1 MLCLF
6 IILLQPTCYIPRYF
20 SRYRC
25 ILMYLGITR
34 CVFLYL
40 PPVPPPPQCPHCL
53 SGCLIPVSSH
63 NTELIEHIEISLYKQ
78 PVSFKKCVRFQSKYL
93 LLSLN
98 SCFYI
103 NGMFDLA
110 MQCLPFHTFTISVY
124 EYTIHHYFCNIL
136 FFTFVSKAFIVF
148 TLTDI

>member
-1 MLCLF
+1 MF
-6 IILLQPTCYIPRYF
+6 IYYSSTAYLLHST
-20 SRYRC
+20 
-25 ILMYLGITR
+25 
-34 CVFLYL
+34 VFLSISLYL
-40 PPVPPPPQCPHCL
+40 DVSRDNSLCFPIFTPGAPPPQCPHCL

-78 PVSFKKCVRFQSKYL
+78 PVSFKQCVRFQSKYL

-148 TLTDI
+148 TLTGV